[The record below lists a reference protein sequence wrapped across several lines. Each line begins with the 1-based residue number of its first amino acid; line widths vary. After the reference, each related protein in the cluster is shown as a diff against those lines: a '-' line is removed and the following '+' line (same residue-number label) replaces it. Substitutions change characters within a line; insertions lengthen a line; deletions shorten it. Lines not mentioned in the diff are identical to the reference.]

1 MKYAFF
7 VFLLLQ
13 LCSSPALNGQTQ
25 DDYITISGQLQDQ
38 KSKEPLSFASI
49 YLLGTTVGTTSNTD
63 GEFIFHIPSDV
74 PSDTVVISLIGYNT
88 LKKKLTDIAA
98 EEVFLLEQNTV
109 ELTEVVVTDE
119 KRLTAKEIVQKA
131 YRALPQ
137 NYPSEPYILEGFVR
151 DLQNEDD
158 KYVEYMECAVKMQ
171 YQKYNLA
178 RRPKVELQAVR
189 RSYIAEKHPWN
200 KGQDRK
206 NTIVDIVED
215 EFIRYNYGP
224 IRAKK
229 GWKYEIESVLPFDGR
244 FVYRITAVDK
254 PFQTAVLYID
264 TESFAF
270 VRLELTRQAKG
281 GRSWQRR
288 LASGQKQVYYN
299 VIFEYQEHEGKMYL
313 KYQKEEDSWKVYKN
327 AESPKLLFVQNP
339 KKELFINK
347 VITKNV
353 AQYDFKPNLD
363 ITESVEEQAPA
374 YDAAFWQYYNIP
386 AQTKELS
393 QIETYLKSVQLEMG
407 EKK

>member
-13 LCSSPALNGQTQ
+13 LCLSPALNGQTQ

-353 AQYDFKPNLD
+353 DQYDFKPNLD
-363 ITESVEEQAPA
+363 ITESVEEQAPD

>member
-13 LCSSPALNGQTQ
+13 LCLSPALNGQTQ

-299 VIFEYQEHEGKMYL
+299 VIFEYQEHEEKMYL

-353 AQYDFKPNLD
+353 DQYDFKPNLD
-363 ITESVEEQAPA
+363 ITESVEEQAPD

>member
-1 MKYAFF
+1 MKYTLFAILLTIFGFF
-7 VFLLLQ
+7 TTLD
-13 LCSSPALNGQTQ
+13 GQEKGNFTTITGQIQDLKTQ
-25 DDYITISGQLQDQ
+25 
-38 KSKEPLSFASI
+38 EPLSFASI
-49 YLLGTTVGTTSNTD
+49 YLLGTTVGTTSNTE
-63 GEFIFHIPSDV
+63 GEFVFHIPTNL
-74 PSDTVVISLIGYNT
+74 PNDTLVVSLIGYNT
-88 LKKKLTDIAA
+88 LKKKLSDLATN
-98 EEVFLLEQNTV
+98 EVLLLEQNTV
-109 ELTEVVVTDE
+109 ELTEIVVTDE

-171 YQKYNLA
+171 YQKYNVA
-178 RRPKVELQAVR
+178 RRPRVELEAVR

-353 AQYDFKPNLD
+353 DQYNFKPNLD
-363 ITESVEEQAPA
+363 ITESVEEQAPE
-374 YDAAFWQYYNIP
+374 YDASFWQYYNIP

-393 QIETYLKSVQLEMG
+393 KIETYLKSAEVEMKG
-407 EKK
+407 KK

>member
-1 MKYAFF
+1 MKY
-7 VFLLLQ
+7 VFSAILLLQ
-13 LCSSPALNGQTQ
+13 LCFPSKLNGQESGAFT
-25 DDYITISGQLQDQ
+25 TISGQLQDRQ
-38 KSKEPLSFASI
+38 TKEPLSFASI
-49 YLLGTTVGTTSNTD
+49 YILGTTVGTTSNTE
-63 GEFIFHIPSDV
+63 GEFIFHIPADL
-74 PSDTVVISLIGYNT
+74 PNDTLVVSLIGYNT
-88 LKKKLTDIAA
+88 LKKRLTELTSD
-98 EEVFLLEQNTV
+98 EVLFLEQNTV
-109 ELTEVVVTDE
+109 ELAEVVVTDE
-119 KRLTAKEIVQKA
+119 KRLTAKQIVQKA
-131 YRALPQ
+131 YGALAK

-158 KYVEYMECAVKMQ
+158 AYVEYMECAVKMK

-200 KGQDRK
+200 KGQERK

-224 IRAKK
+224 IRAKG

-288 LASGQKQVYYN
+288 LASGQKQVFYN

-353 AQYDFKPNLD
+353 DQYNFKPNLD
-363 ITESVEEQAPA
+363 ITESVEEQAPE
-374 YDAAFWQYYNIP
+374 YDPAFWQYYNIP

-393 QIETYLKSVQLEMG
+393 QIETYLKSVELEMKG
-407 EKK
+407 KK